1 MSELSGSDRDDW
13 LLQPLRRVRDF
24 GKVPIRTQAEEDE
37 EDAKPK
43 KVTAAQGMSCLV
55 WGGARGAMCY
65 MICYCFSAMQHVKRY
80 AY

>member
-43 KVTAAQGMSCLV
+43 KNTAAEGMSSLV
-55 WGGARGAMCY
+55 CE
-65 MICYCFSAMQHVKRY
+65 V
-80 AY
+80 